1 MSYIRLYGNSAD
13 AFGQRKEEG
22 ASGLRNEMNKRRF
35 LPVLALG
42 MLLALLFAVSASAGS
57 LLECKGELPGGYN
70 FTGPEEI
77 TVTIDVRNAG
87 DEDFPGPV
95 ELYYPD
101 LTQVEEFGSPTLA
114 AGSSRNWE
122 GKWTVTQKELEE
134 GVIAFYVRYP
144 VKDEAT
150 GELSTKAKKLSF
162 KISYSGAEPEL
173 DIQRTFLPAVAQKNQ
188 EVSVIYE
195 IANTGAAEVS
205 NVTIKENDDISTTA
219 GAIKSIAP
227 GETKKFVFT
236 TKMGTKDL
244 TSEATVTYKAGG
256 KNYSSKVEAATIKY
270 GTMDLTA
277 TLTADKKGGA
287 PGDTVKL
294 TLKLKN
300 SGKGDFT
307 NVTVTDENLGEVF
320 TGETVKAGETLTLE
334 KDLTVT
340 ETTDLQFIVK
350 ADGADGTSIET
361 ATGRVHIVA
370 TDPTKQIVLS
380 VEAEADRSEVYKI
393 PGGVVHFKITV
404 HNESAVEVKNISVKA
419 VEREVYFFDSI
430 PSGESRSVTR
440 DMEITMAGNFQFTA
454 NAKDELGQVVT
465 FASNTIPI
473 AYAPPTPEP
482 TEAPLVTPP
491 APATVAL
498 PQETAAPQWIKQ
510 AESAADTAKWIFA
523 GVAGVLA
530 VLLLIGAVRRGHSR
544 SQSNKA
550 MDHLE
555 GATYR
560 DYSTAPKGRKRSE
573 IVSGEEERAAE
584 ESGAPEAA
592 ELPQAAPEADDAGSS
607 DLMAETLKR
616 LYDEPAEAASTTVGE
631 VIAKAEGKAEAAGEA
646 VQEAAE
652 ETARE
657 AAEEAAETAEAVKA
671 ETETAVQTAQEAT
684 RRRRASRK

>member
-1 MSYIRLYGNSAD
+1 
-13 AFGQRKEEG
+13 
-22 ASGLRNEMNKRRF
+22 MNKRRF
-35 LPVLALG
+35 LLILALG
-42 MLLALLFAVSASAGS
+42 IVLALLFAVSATAGS
-57 LLECKGELPGGYN
+57 LLECKGELPGGYT
-70 FTGPEEI
+70 FTGPEEV
-77 TVTIDVRNAG
+77 TVSIDVRNAG

-122 GKWTVTQKELEE
+122 GTWKVTQKELEE

-144 VKDEAT
+144 VKDEET
-150 GELSTKAKKLSF
+150 GELTTKAKKLSF
-162 KISYSGAEPEL
+162 KISYAGAEPEL
-173 DIQRTFLPAVAQKNQ
+173 NIQRSFLPAIAQKNQ

-195 IANTGAAEVS
+195 ISNTGAAEVA
-205 NVTIKENDDISTTA
+205 NVTIKENSDIASTA

-227 GETKKFVFT
+227 GETKRFVFT
-236 TKMGTKDL
+236 AKMGTKDL

-256 KNYSSKVEAATIKY
+256 KNYSSKVEADTIKY

-277 TLTADKKGGA
+277 TLSADKKGGA

-307 NVTVTDENLGEVF
+307 NVMVTDETLGQVF
-320 TGETVKAGETLTLE
+320 SGETVKAGETVTLE

-350 ADGADGTSIET
+350 AEGADGNALET
-361 ATGRVHIVA
+361 ATGRVHVIA
-370 TDPTKQIVLS
+370 TDPTKQVVLS
-380 VEAEADRSEVYKI
+380 VEASADRSEVYKI
-393 PGGVVHFKITV
+393 PGGVVRFTITV
-404 HNESAVEVKNISVKA
+404 RNESAVEVKNITVKA
-419 VEREVYFFDSI
+419 VEREVYFFDAI
-430 PSGESRSVTR
+430 PSGESRTVTR
-440 DMEITMAGNFQFTA
+440 DMEITMAGTFQFTA

-473 AYAPPTPEP
+473 AYAPPTPVP

-498 PQETAAPQWIKQ
+498 PQETASPEWIPQT
-510 AESAADTAKWIFA
+510 ERLADTAKWVFA
-523 GVAGVLA
+523 GIAGLLGI
-530 VLLLIGAVRRGHSR
+530 LLLIGAVRRGHSK

-555 GATYR
+555 GANYR
-560 DYSTAPKGRKRSE
+560 DYSVAPRRGKRNE
-573 IVSGEEERAAE
+573 VISGEEERRE
-584 ESGAPEAA
+584 ETAGTPESS
-592 ELPQAAPEADDAGSS
+592 ELPQAEPEKEEQGT

-616 LYDEPAEAASTTVGE
+616 LYDES
-631 VIAKAEGKAEAAGEA
+631 AEGVKD
-646 VQEAAE
+646 AAE
-652 ETARE
+652 KVSETV
-657 AAEEAAETAEAVKA
+657 EEAAETVEEAAGNAAEDLKAEA
-671 ETETAVQTAQEAT
+671 EPAVQNMQEAT
-684 RRRRASRK
+684 RRRRAGRQ

>member
-22 ASGLRNEMNKRRF
+22 ACGLCNKMNKRRF
-35 LPVLALG
+35 LLVLALG
-42 MLLALLFAVSASAGS
+42 MVLALLFAVSGSAGS
-57 LLECKGELPGGYN
+57 LLECKGELPGGYT

-77 TVTIDVRNAG
+77 TVTIDIRNAG

-122 GKWTVTQKELEE
+122 GKWKVTQKELEE

-144 VKDEAT
+144 VKDETT
-150 GELSTKAKKLSF
+150 GELTTKAKKLSF

-173 DIQRTFLPAVAQKNQ
+173 DIKRSFLPAVAQKNQ

-195 IANTGAAEVS
+195 ISNTGAAEVS
-205 NVTIKENDDISTTA
+205 NVTIKENDTISSTA

-244 TSEATVTYKAGG
+244 TSEATITYKAGG
-256 KNYSSKVEAATIKY
+256 KNYSSKVEAGTIKY
-270 GTMDLTA
+270 GTMDLSA

-340 ETTDLQFIVK
+340 ETTDLQFVVK
-350 ADGADGTSIET
+350 ADGADGNAIET
-361 ATGRVHIVA
+361 ATGRVHVVA

-380 VEAEADRSEVYKI
+380 VEAEADRSEVYMI
-393 PGGVVHFKITV
+393 PGGVVRFKITV

-419 VEREVYFFDSI
+419 VDKEVYFFDTI
-430 PSGESRSVTR
+430 PSGASRTVTR
-440 DMEITMAGNFQFTA
+440 DMEISMAGNFQFTA

-473 AYAPPTPEP
+473 TYAPPTAVP

-491 APATVAL
+491 APMTYTPV
-498 PQETAAPQWIKQ
+498 PETAAPQWIKQ

-523 GVAGVLA
+523 GIAGVLA
-530 VLLLIGAVRRGHSR
+530 VLLLIGAVRRGHSK

-560 DYSTAPKGRKRSE
+560 DYSVAPKGRRRSE
-573 IVSGEEERAAE
+573 IVSGEEERSANAA
-584 ESGAPEAA
+584 GTPEAG
-592 ELPQAAPEADDAGSS
+592 ELPQVAETKDAGSD

-616 LYDEPAEAASTTVGE
+616 LYDEPTEGAQTAAAETASAAEAATET
-631 VIAKAEGKAEAAGEA
+631 AQEA

-652 ETARE
+652 ATETVKTE
-657 AAEEAAETAEAVKA
+657 AETAP
-671 ETETAVQTAQEAT
+671 QTTQEAT
-684 RRRRASRK
+684 RRRRAGRK

>member
-22 ASGLRNEMNKRRF
+22 ACGLCNKMNKRRF
-35 LPVLALG
+35 LLVLALG
-42 MLLALLFAVSASAGS
+42 IVLALLFAVSGSAGS
-57 LLECKGELPGGYN
+57 LLECKGELPGGYT

-77 TVTIDVRNAG
+77 TVTIDIRNAG

-122 GKWTVTQKELEE
+122 GKWKVTQKELEE

-144 VKDEAT
+144 VKDETT
-150 GELSTKAKKLSF
+150 GELTTKAKKLSF

-173 DIQRTFLPAVAQKNQ
+173 DIKRSFLPAVAQKNQ

-195 IANTGAAEVS
+195 ISNTGAAEVS
-205 NVTIKENDDISTTA
+205 NVTIKENDTISSTA

-244 TSEATVTYKAGG
+244 TSEATITYKAGG
-256 KNYSSKVEAATIKY
+256 KNYSSKVEAGTIKY
-270 GTMDLTA
+270 GTMDLSA

-340 ETTDLQFIVK
+340 ETTDLQFVVK
-350 ADGADGTSIET
+350 ADGADGNAIET
-361 ATGRVHIVA
+361 ATGRVHVVA

-380 VEAEADRSEVYKI
+380 VEAEADRSEVYMI
-393 PGGVVHFKITV
+393 PGGVVRFKITV

-419 VEREVYFFDSI
+419 VDKEVYFFDTI
-430 PSGESRSVTR
+430 PSGASRTVTR
-440 DMEITMAGNFQFTA
+440 DMEISMAGNFQFTA

-473 AYAPPTPEP
+473 TYAPPTAVP

-491 APATVAL
+491 APMTYTPV
-498 PQETAAPQWIKQ
+498 PETAAPQWIKQ

-523 GVAGVLA
+523 GIAGVLA
-530 VLLLIGAVRRGHSR
+530 VLLLIGTVRRGHSK

-560 DYSTAPKGRKRSE
+560 DYSVAPKGRRRSE
-573 IVSGEEERAAE
+573 IVSGEEERSANAA
-584 ESGAPEAA
+584 GTTEAG
-592 ELPQAAPEADDAGSS
+592 ELPQAAETKDAGSD

-616 LYDEPAEAASTTVGE
+616 LYDEPMEGAQTAAAETASAAEAATET
-631 VIAKAEGKAEAAGEA
+631 AQEA

-652 ETARE
+652 ATETVKTE
-657 AAEEAAETAEAVKA
+657 AETAP
-671 ETETAVQTAQEAT
+671 QTTQEAT

>member
-22 ASGLRNEMNKRRF
+22 ACGLRDKMNKRRF

-42 MLLALLFAVSASAGS
+42 MILALLFAVSGSAAGS
-57 LLECKGELPGGYN
+57 LLECKGELPGGYT

-77 TVTIDVRNAG
+77 TVSIDVRNAG

-122 GKWTVTQKELEE
+122 GKWKVTQKELEE

-144 VKDEAT
+144 VKDETT
-150 GELSTKAKKLSF
+150 GELAAKAKKLSF

-173 DIQRTFLPAVAQKNQ
+173 EIKRSFLPAVAQKNQ

-205 NVTIKENDDISTTA
+205 NVTIKENDAISSTA

-236 TKMGTKDL
+236 TKMGTKDM
-244 TSEATVTYKAGG
+244 TSEATITYKAGG
-256 KNYSSKVEAATIKY
+256 KNYSSKVEAGTIKY
-270 GTMDLTA
+270 GTMDLSA

-300 SGKGDFT
+300 AGKGDFT
-307 NVTVTDENLGEVF
+307 NVAVTDENLGEVF

-350 ADGADGTSIET
+350 ADGADGNTLET
-361 ATGRVHIVA
+361 ATGRVHVVA

-380 VEAEADRSEVYKI
+380 VEAEADRTEVYKI

-419 VEREVYFFDSI
+419 VDKEVYFFDTI

-440 DMEITMAGNFQFTA
+440 DMEISMAGNFQFTA

-473 AYAPPTPEP
+473 AYAPPTAVP

-491 APATVAL
+491 APVTYTPV
-498 PQETAAPQWIKQ
+498 PETAAPQWIKQ
-510 AESAADTAKWIFA
+510 AESAADTAKWVFA
-523 GVAGVLA
+523 GIAGVLT
-530 VLLLIGAVRRGHSR
+530 VLLLIGAVRRGHR
-544 SQSNKA
+544 KSQSNKA

-560 DYSTAPKGRKRSE
+560 DYSVAPKGRKRSE
-573 IVSGEEERAAE
+573 IVSGEEERGAQAAGTPNAGE
-584 ESGAPEAA
+584 G
-592 ELPQAAPEADDAGSS
+592 PQAPATQDAGS
-607 DLMAETLKR
+607 DELMAETLKR
-616 LYDEPAEAASTTVGE
+616 LYDEPAEG
-631 VIAKAEGKAEAAGEA
+631 AKAAAAETAAAVEETAGSAQEAVQEA

-652 ETARE
+652 TAP
-657 AAEEAAETAEAVKA
+657 AEAETAP
-671 ETETAVQTAQEAT
+671 QTTQEAT

>member
-22 ASGLRNEMNKRRF
+22 ACGLCNKMNKRRF
-35 LPVLALG
+35 LLVLALG
-42 MLLALLFAVSASAGS
+42 MVLALLFAVSGSAGS
-57 LLECKGELPGGYN
+57 LLECKGELPGGYT

-77 TVTIDVRNAG
+77 TVTIDIRNAG

-122 GKWTVTQKELEE
+122 GKWKVTQKELEE

-144 VKDEAT
+144 VKDETT
-150 GELSTKAKKLSF
+150 GELTTKAKKLSF

-173 DIQRTFLPAVAQKNQ
+173 DIKRSFLPAVAQKNQ

-195 IANTGAAEVS
+195 ISNTGAAEVS
-205 NVTIKENDDISTTA
+205 NVTIKENDTISSTA

-244 TSEATVTYKAGG
+244 TSEATITYKAGG
-256 KNYSSKVEAATIKY
+256 KNYSSKVEAGTIKY
-270 GTMDLTA
+270 GTMDLSA

-340 ETTDLQFIVK
+340 ETTDLQFVVK
-350 ADGADGTSIET
+350 ADGADGNAIET
-361 ATGRVHIVA
+361 ATGRVHVVA

-380 VEAEADRSEVYKI
+380 VEAEADRSEVYMI
-393 PGGVVHFKITV
+393 PGGVVRFKITV

-419 VEREVYFFDSI
+419 VDKEVYFFDTI
-430 PSGESRSVTR
+430 PSGASRTVTR
-440 DMEITMAGNFQFTA
+440 DMEISMAGNFQFTA

-473 AYAPPTPEP
+473 TYAPPTAVP

-491 APATVAL
+491 APMTYTPV
-498 PQETAAPQWIKQ
+498 PETAAPQWIKQ

-523 GVAGVLA
+523 GIAGVLA
-530 VLLLIGAVRRGHSR
+530 VLLLIGAVRRGHSK

-560 DYSTAPKGRKRSE
+560 DYSVAPKGRRRSE
-573 IVSGEEERAAE
+573 IVSGEEERSANAA
-584 ESGAPEAA
+584 GTPEAG
-592 ELPQAAPEADDAGSS
+592 ELPQAAETKDAGSD

-616 LYDEPAEAASTTVGE
+616 LYDEPTEGAQTATAETASAAEAATET
-631 VIAKAEGKAEAAGEA
+631 AQEA

-652 ETARE
+652 ATETVKTE
-657 AAEEAAETAEAVKA
+657 AETAP
-671 ETETAVQTAQEAT
+671 QTTQEAT